1 MPSGRHA
8 YWFWSSKLGKTPYKR
23 FPRAYYIITCFV
35 GGTLVLIYNYL
46 YFLWHRNHGQ
56 EIDKVDKQHQQPKQN
71 KKFTDVQNKI
81 NFKIKGTENKSV
93 V

>member
-1 MPSGRHA
+1 
-8 YWFWSSKLGKTPYKR
+8 
-23 FPRAYYIITCFV
+23 
-35 GGTLVLIYNYL
+35 L